1 MTVVVVSSSQNT
13 TVQSHMLH
21 LHQVHGRHRSITIVL
36 PDITGRVQ
44 KKERK
49 YSRIIRTGQDNTR
62 TMANVGGVHTLTE
75 DIVGSIL
82 DFEIPILQMLS
93 STPEVMKSISLN
105 TPPEHPNLRALFALL
120 IN

>member
-1 MTVVVVSSSQNT
+1 MTVVVVSNSQNT

-49 YSRIIRTGQDNTR
+49 YSRIITTGQDNTR
-62 TMANVGGVHTLTE
+62 TMANVVGVDTFTE
-75 DIVGSIL
+75 DIIDTIL
-82 DFEIPILQMLS
+82 DFEIPILQMPT
-93 STPEVMKSISLN
+93 STLDIMKSISFS
-105 TPPEHPNLRALFALL
+105 TPPQHPILLALFALL